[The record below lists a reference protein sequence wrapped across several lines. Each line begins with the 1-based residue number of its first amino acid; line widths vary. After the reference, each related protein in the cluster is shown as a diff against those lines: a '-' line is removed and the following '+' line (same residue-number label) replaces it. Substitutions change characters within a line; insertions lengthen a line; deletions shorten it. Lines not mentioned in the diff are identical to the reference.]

1 MKPTFFARLCR
12 YYLLFSA
19 GFIAFLI
26 ALAILEKEGMPRVW
40 IGHLFMLATIVLYAT
55 IGLLSRTSNVLEYYV
70 AGRKVPAM
78 FNGMATAADW
88 ISAAS
93 FISLAGGLY
102 LHGFDGLAYIMGWTG
117 GYCLVA
123 LLIAPFLRKF
133 GQYTIPD
140 FLAER
145 YRSPNGNGRPVR
157 IIAVCATIIV
167 SFIYVVAQIYAVGLI
182 ASRFTGVDFSVG
194 IFLGLASILVC
205 SFLGGM
211 RAITW
216 TQVAQYII
224 ILVAFLIPAIWL
236 AVKHSDNPIPQLAY
250 GKILAQLSA
259 REQILEKDPKEQQVR
274 AIFKQRADEYQDK
287 LDGLPASWENGRL
300 QAQQRLDKIRLR
312 NASLMDIRNAE
323 RALIAYPK
331 SAEDALQAWS
341 EARTT
346 NLERSL
352 PMTPHATPFPAENR
366 EQSDIKRNNF
376 LALAFCLMLGTAALP
391 HLLMRSYTTPS
402 VHASRISVFWTLFFI
417 LLIYLTIPALAVLVK
432 YDIYTALVGS
442 EFSQLPNWVSYWA
455 NVDKLNPLISIVD
468 TNRDGIVQLA
478 EIAID
483 GDVLVLAT
491 PEIAGLPYVISGLVA
506 AGGLAA
512 ALSTADGLLL
522 AISNALSHDVYYK
535 IVDPQ
540 ASTQKRVTI
549 SKLLLL
555 AVAFIAAYIASQK
568 PADIL
573 SLVGAAFSLA
583 ASTLFPAL
591 VLGVFWKRANHH
603 GAIAGMLAGF
613 LVCLYYMLHTNP
625 ILGGS
630 IANQWFHIAPI
641 SAGVFGVPAGLIT
654 LYVISMLTRPPQR
667 QIGALVDYLRTP
679 ESLAAPGL
687 PPARNINGNS
697 GNNSNN
703 SNNSNSGNSS
713 SSR

>member
-1 MKPTFFARLCR
+1 MNQRGTFFARLSR
-12 YYLLFSA
+12 YYLLFTA
-19 GFIAFLI
+19 GFGIFLI
-26 ALAILEKEGMPRVW
+26 ALALLENEGMPRVW
-40 IGHLFMLATIVLYAT
+40 IGHLFMLATIVLYAS
-55 IGLLSRTSNVLEYYV
+55 IGLISRTSNVLEYYV
-70 AGRKVPAM
+70 AGRRVPAL

-123 LLIAPFLRKF
+123 LLIAPYLRKF

-145 YRSPNGNGRPVR
+145 YRRAGGSGRPVR
-157 IIAVCATIIV
+157 IIAVCATILV

-236 AVKHSDNPIPQLAY
+236 SVKHSDNPVPQLAY

-259 REQILEKDPKEQQVR
+259 SEARLEQDPRELEVR
-274 AIFKQRADEYQDK
+274 AIFRQRADAYDAKLQD
-287 LDGLPASWENGRL
+287 LPGSWEAGRL
-300 QAQQRLDKIRLR
+300 AAQQRLDKIRLR

-331 SAEDALQAWS
+331 SAQEAQRLWASARAL
-341 EARTT
+341 
-346 NLERSL
+346 NLTRSR
-352 PMTPHATPFPAENR
+352 PITPHATPFPAPSR
-366 EQSDIKRNNF
+366 DQSDIKRNNF

-391 HLLMRSYTTPS
+391 HILMRSYTTPS
-402 VHASRISVFWTLFFI
+402 VHATRVSVFWTLFFI

-442 EFSQLPNWVSYWA
+442 DFAQLPTWVSYWA

-468 TNRDGIVQLA
+468 TNHDGIVQLA

-535 IVDPQ
+535 IVDPN

-555 AVAFIAAYIASQK
+555 AVAFIAAYTASQK

-591 VLGVFWKRANHH
+591 VLGVFWKRANHS
-603 GAIAGMLAGF
+603 GAIVGMLTGF

-630 IANQWFHIAPI
+630 AANQWFHIAPI
-641 SAGVFGVPAGLIT
+641 SAGIFGVPAGMAALYLVSWIT
-654 LYVISMLTRPPQR
+654 PAPQR
-667 QIGALVDYLRTP
+667 YTLGLVDHLRAP
-679 ESLAAPGL
+679 E
-687 PPARNINGNS
+687 
-697 GNNSNN
+697 
-703 SNNSNSGNSS
+703 
-713 SSR
+713 